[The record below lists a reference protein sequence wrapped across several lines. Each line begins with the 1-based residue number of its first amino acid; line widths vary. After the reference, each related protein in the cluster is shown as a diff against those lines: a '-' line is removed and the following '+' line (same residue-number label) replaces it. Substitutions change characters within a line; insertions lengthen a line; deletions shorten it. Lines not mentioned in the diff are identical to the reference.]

1 MPKKLQPILEDIV
14 RDPSAFGGPDTYR
27 NIVSGNHLIEKYRDY
42 MVKHTDLALEIYREG
57 ASKADIGDV
66 FFHFQLQSDSNS
78 DVIYDVVLRFWTD
91 DPKVRMED
99 SIRNYH
105 IQVFDNSPGF
115 CFQYAYAYNK
125 HKLLIE
131 ELKDH
136 YSEMLL
142 RTPAEKS
149 NPNSAIGYDYTLF
162 FALYHLKINPYY
174 LSKSNISL
182 YGTNLSR
189 FNPDNIHTSKE
200 VYEARTKTDLLSFN
214 TIKRKSHQIEKK
226 LKDTWTKFV
235 GGGKQR
241 AQGTK
246 KPVKSSRVQRAM
258 KAQSASRKHRYFK

>member
-1 MPKKLQPILEDIV
+1 MPKKIQPILEDIV
-14 RDPSAFGGPDTYR
+14 HDPSAFGGPDTYS
-27 NIVSGNHLIEKYRDY
+27 NIVSKNHLVEKYRDY

-57 ASKADIGDV
+57 ASKTDIGDV
-66 FFHFQLQSDSNS
+66 YFHFQLQSDSNS
-78 DVIYDVVLRFWTD
+78 DVIYDVVLRFWTN

-99 SIRNYH
+99 SIRNYQ

-125 HKLLIE
+125 HDLIIE

-149 NPNSAIGYDYTLF
+149 NPQSAIGYDYTLF
-162 FALYHLKINPYY
+162 FALYHLKINQYY

-182 YGTNLSR
+182 YGTSMSR

-226 LKDTWTKFV
+226 LKDTWTKFI
-235 GGGKQR
+235 GGGKQH

-246 KPVKSSRVQRAM
+246 KAVKTSRVKRAV